1 MDGLRQEQEEH
12 RARQRV
18 NILAGIFLICLMGL
32 ALWTVKIFT
41 DQEKLQRCLDSRRT
55 NCFDAQ
61 LPERDGVRVPSR

>member
-1 MDGLRQEQEEH
+1 MDGDRQAQEEH

-18 NILAGIFLICLMGL
+18 NILAGIFLVCLIGL
-32 ALWTVKIFT
+32 AFWTVKMFT

-61 LPERDGVRVPSR
+61 LPARDGLRVPTR